1 MARSHRMAHDH
12 GGAEAD
18 LCLQILSVHEARD
31 TVQFSFPS
39 DFFRTTEGPEPKAGF
54 LKQQI
59 FKDT

>member
-18 LCLQILSVHEARD
+18 LCLQILSVHGARD
-31 TVQFSFPS
+31 AVLLSCPS
-39 DFFRTTEGPEPKAGF
+39 DFSRTKEGPDPEAGF